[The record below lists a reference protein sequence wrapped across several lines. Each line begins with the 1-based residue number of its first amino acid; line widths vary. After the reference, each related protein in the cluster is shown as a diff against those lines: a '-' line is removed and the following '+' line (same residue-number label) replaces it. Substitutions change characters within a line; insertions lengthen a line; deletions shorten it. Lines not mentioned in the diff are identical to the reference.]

1 MICVVVLQSC
11 MCYVEGE
18 TCSCGETCVTF
29 DVIGAEEISV
39 KVEDTT
45 DVKEEG
51 SIEGEDTTDI
61 KEEGSIEDEEAI
73 DINYKIPEF
82 VSVSSIKT
90 EHEVSF
96 WGVCEMVG
104 AHAFWAIY
112 CHEKET
118 VKFSALCYKLC
129 AI

>member
-45 DVKEEG
+45 DV
-51 SIEGEDTTDI
+51 